1 MKNCKEDVWIKGD
14 IGLMCRWWPQ
24 KLGHREYMAVLPP
37 RDSLR
42 TPSYFSNEER
52 GLLVGTNL
60 FGVVDD
66 REKELREEM
75 EVVKRVVGQVTWYV
89 LIMF

>member
-1 MKNCKEDVWIKGD
+1 
-14 IGLMCRWWPQ
+14 
-24 KLGHREYMAVLPP
+24 MAVLPP

-75 EVVKRVVGQVTWYV
+75 EVVKRVVGK
-89 LIMF
+89 